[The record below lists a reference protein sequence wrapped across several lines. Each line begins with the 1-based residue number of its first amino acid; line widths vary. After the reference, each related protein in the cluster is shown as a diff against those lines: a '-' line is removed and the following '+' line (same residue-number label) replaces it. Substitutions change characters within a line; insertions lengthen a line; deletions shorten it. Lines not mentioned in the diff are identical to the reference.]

1 MKMRDVGITINYTL
15 SIDNVLYLKYN
26 PVHQLDLT
34 QERKPD
40 MNIDLG
46 RMEQVIQAAFDKVT
60 GSRRWQTAIV
70 KAKQQIEENPYL
82 HFDGC
87 ALLILS
93 PSGEIYSANGTC
105 QCKAYKK
112 GQPCWHRA
120 AARLVERYRQT
131 SQ

>member
-1 MKMRDVGITINYTL
+1 MIDVDQ
-15 SIDNVLYLKYN
+15 S
-26 PVHQLDLT
+26 
-34 QERKPD
+34 
-40 MNIDLG
+40 
-46 RMEQVIQAAFDKVT
+46 RMQQVIQEAFNKVS

-82 HFDGC
+82 HFDGS

-105 QCKAYKK
+105 QCKAFRS

-120 AARLVERYRQT
+120 AARLVKRYNEI
-131 SQ
+131 SH